1 MKRIPILLVCA
12 ALTACA
18 TSEPAYRPSAAPVP
32 ESWPS
37 AEAGV
42 AQAPAAWRHFFVDA
56 GLRETIAAALANNR
70 DLRVAA
76 ANVLAAR
83 AQYRIQDAARLP
95 TAQLQGNASRQLT
108 RGGAAALDA
117 DSHSVGA
124 GLGVSAFELDLF
136 GRVRSLSDAEWRRYL
151 ASEAGAQAARVSLIA
166 ETASAYLTL
175 AADRS
180 QLAAARATL
189 DSAERSLALTRER
202 LRLGASSQLDLNA
215 MEAVRH
221 QARADVARYQG
232 QAEADRLALQ
242 LLVGDALD
250 EARLPAGLDARDYT
264 LTVPP
269 LDAPASV
276 LLRRPDVR
284 QAESLLR
291 AADADVAAAR
301 AALLPRLGLDASAG
315 LSGLT
320 LAGLLATPARA
331 FAAALNVG
339 MPLLDGGAARAGVD
353 QADAQR
359 LAARAVYEK
368 ALQAGFRET
377 AEALARRGP
386 VADERQARQAA
397 LLSAEAAQRL
407 AESRYRLGLDGYLS
421 LLEAQRAAQAA
432 RQSSIAARL
441 AEAGNMVA
449 LYRALGGGVDD

>member
-1 MKRIPILLVCA
+1 MRPA
-12 ALTACA
+12 AWCWALALAGCA
-18 TSEPAYRPSAAPVP
+18 TLEPAYRPPAAPVP
-32 ESWPS
+32 DSWP
-37 AEAGV
+37 AVEAGA
-42 AQAPAAWRHFFVDA
+42 AQAPAAWRRFFIDA

-70 DLRVAA
+70 DLRAAA

-95 TAQLQGNASRQLT
+95 AVQLQGNANRQLT

-117 DSHSVGA
+117 DSRSVGA

-136 GRVRSLSDAEWRRYL
+136 GRVRKLGEAQWQRYL

-166 ETASAYLTL
+166 ETADAYLTL

-202 LRLGASSQLDLNA
+202 LRLGASSRLDLNA
-215 MEAVRH
+215 MEALRH

-250 EARLPAGLDARDYT
+250 EARLPAGLDEGDYT

-269 LDAPASV
+269 LDTPAGV

-284 QAESLLR
+284 QAERLLR

-301 AALLPRLGLDASAG
+301 AALLPRFGLDASGG
-315 LSGLT
+315 LGGLT
-320 LAGLLATPARA
+320 LGGLLATPART

-339 MPLLDGGAARAGVD
+339 MPWLDGGAARAGVD
-353 QADAQR
+353 AADAQR
-359 LAARAVYEK
+359 LAALAAYEK
-368 ALQAGFRET
+368 ALQTGFRET
-377 AEALARRGP
+377 AEALERR
-386 VADERQARQAA
+386 VAIADERQARQAA
-397 LLSAEAAQRL
+397 LSSAESALSLAQ
-407 AESRYRLGLDGYLS
+407 SRYRLGLDGYLS

-432 RQSSIAARL
+432 RQLSIAARL

-449 LYRALGGGVDD
+449 LYRALGGGADD